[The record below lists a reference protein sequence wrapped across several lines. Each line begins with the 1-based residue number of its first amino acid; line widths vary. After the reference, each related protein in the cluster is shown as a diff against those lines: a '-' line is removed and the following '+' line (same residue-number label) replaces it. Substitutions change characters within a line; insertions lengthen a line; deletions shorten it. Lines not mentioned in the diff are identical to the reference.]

1 MKKFL
6 IYYWVNIIILFGL
19 FYVDFSPFSWLI
31 NQIQSEV
38 TLLLTSWT
46 LPAGMMSGH
55 EILINSHYSL
65 VIQKACNGMIPYL
78 FFIASIFAFPATN
91 LHKIKW
97 IVYGYI
103 AITIVNTFRIWLV
116 TQFVLESRENFFLAH
131 DLIGNVLVIVSSLI
145 LFTLF
150 VHSREKMITQI
161 YHAEKIYQEAN

>member
-19 FYVDFSPFSWLI
+19 FYVEFSPLSWLI

-46 LPAGMMSGH
+46 LPIGMMSGH

-65 VIQKACNGMIPYL
+65 IIEKACNGMVPYL

-116 TQFVLESRENFFLAH
+116 TQFVLEGRENFFLAH
-131 DLIGNVLVIVSSLI
+131 DLIGNVLIISSALV
-145 LFTLF
+145 LFILF
-150 VHSREKMITQI
+150 VHTREKTTTQVYHAKSREII
-161 YHAEKIYQEAN
+161 